1 MNDFIRVNLTEI
13 VNLQVLKQKI
23 YIINQKVEVGGL
35 KSLNPSNKKDGLK
48 QILGIFSQ
56 NPMNDFIRI
65 NLTEIVNLQVL
76 KQIIYIINQKVEKFL
91 ILVNILCLLFF
102 NRHT

>member
-1 MNDFIRVNLTEI
+1 MYIILYKNL
-13 VNLQVLKQKI
+13 LKSKQKK
-23 YIINQKVEVGGL
+23 QVGGL

-56 NPMNDFIRI
+56 NPMNDFIRV

-76 KQIIYIINQKVEKFL
+76 K
-91 ILVNILCLLFF
+91 
-102 NRHT
+102 